1 MVRKT
6 MTATAAAV
14 AAGIVLTF
22 AGAETSG
29 AFAQES
35 GPAPE
40 SPELSD
46 ELPEEVMPV
55 FVAKPVIQPVPAQE
69 VPGDDFSDLSDP
81 EFPDEA
87 ASASSLRALVSVT
100 PTDGALSEELH
111 CLAGAVYFESRGEPL
126 AGQLAVAQVV
136 INRSESR
143 QFPASYCGVVHQRS
157 QFSFVKNGR
166 MPSIRRGSSAWQRAK
181 AIARIAHQGMW
192 ESEADDSLYFH
203 ANYVRPSWSR
213 SKQARARINTHI
225 FYR

>member
-1 MVRKT
+1 
-6 MTATAAAV
+6 MTATVAAV
-14 AAGIVLTF
+14 AAGTVLTF

-35 GPAPE
+35 E
-40 SPELSD
+40 SASESTELT
-46 ELPEEVMPV
+46 EEVMPV
-55 FVAKPVIQPVPAQE
+55 FVAKPVVQPIPAE
-69 VPGDDFSDLSDP
+69 DDLSEEP
-81 EFPDEA
+81 STRSYSLTADEIP
-87 ASASSLRALVSVT
+87 SATTLHALVSVT

-126 AGQLAVAQVV
+126 TGQLAVVQVI

-166 MPSIRRGSSAWQRAK
+166 MPSIRQGSSAWQRAK

>member
-1 MVRKT
+1 MNRKT

-14 AAGIVLTF
+14 AAGIFVTF
-22 AGAETSG
+22 AGADGSG

-35 GPAPE
+35 APAPE
-40 SPELSD
+40 STEPAA
-46 ELPEEVMPV
+46 EVMPL
-55 FVAKPVIQPVPAQE
+55 FVARPVVQPVPADDASS
-69 VPGDDFSDLSDP
+69 DDFSDLSDP
-81 EFPDEA
+81 DFSDVA
-87 ASASSLRALVSVT
+87 ARASTLSALVSAS
-100 PTDGALSEELH
+100 PAKGALSEELH
-111 CLAGAVYFESRGEPL
+111 CLAGAVYFEARGEPL

-166 MPSIRRGSSAWQRAK
+166 MPNIREGSQAWQRAT

-213 SKQARARINTHI
+213 SKQARARISTHI

>member
-1 MVRKT
+1 MMVRKT

-29 AFAQES
+29 AFAQDS
-35 GPAPE
+35 GSAPE
-40 SPELSD
+40 TTEPA
-46 ELPEEVMPV
+46 EEVMPM
-55 FVAKPVIQPVPAQE
+55 FVAKPVVQPLPAE
-69 VPGDDFSDLSDP
+69 EAPGDDFSALSD
-81 EFPDEA
+81 ELSDEA
-87 ASASSLRALVSVT
+87 PRATTLQALVSMT

-111 CLAGAVYFESRGEPL
+111 CLAGTVYFEARGEPL

-143 QFPASYCGVVHQRS
+143 QFPSSYCGVVHQRS

-166 MPSIRRGSSAWQRAK
+166 MPSIRQGSSAWQRAK

-203 ANYVRPSWSR
+203 ANYVRPGWSR
-213 SKQARARINTHI
+213 SKQARATISTHI

>member
-1 MVRKT
+1 
-6 MTATAAAV
+6 MTASVAAV
-14 AAGIVLTF
+14 AAGIIVTF

-35 GPAPE
+35 DSLPE
-40 SPELSD
+40 STQ
-46 ELPEEVMPV
+46 LPDEVMPV
-55 FVAKPVIQPVPAQE
+55 FVAKPVVQPIPADDVPS
-69 VPGDDFSDLSDP
+69 DDFSDISDQ
-81 EFPDEA
+81 A
-87 ASASSLRALVSVT
+87 AGATSLHALVSVT

-111 CLAGAVYFESRGEPL
+111 CLAGAVYFEARGEPL
-126 AGQLAVAQVV
+126 DGQLAVAQVV

-166 MPSIRRGSSAWQRAK
+166 MPSIRQGSSAWQRAK

-192 ESEADDSLYFH
+192 QSEAEDSLYFH
-203 ANYVRPSWSR
+203 ANYVRPGWSR

>member
-40 SPELSD
+40 SPEL
-46 ELPEEVMPV
+46 PEEVMPV
-55 FVAKPVIQPVPAQE
+55 FVAKPVIQPVPVEE

-87 ASASSLRALVSVT
+87 ASASSLHALVSVT
-100 PTDGALSEELH
+100 PTDGALSQELH

-143 QFPASYCGVVHQRS
+143 QFPSSYCGVVHQRS

-192 ESEADDSLYFH
+192 QSEADDSLYFH

-213 SKQARARINTHI
+213 SKQARATISTHI

>member
-1 MVRKT
+1 
-6 MTATAAAV
+6 MTASVAAV

-35 GPAPE
+35 DPAPE
-40 SPELSD
+40 PTT
-46 ELPEEVMPV
+46 LPDEVMPV
-55 FVAKPVIQPVPAQE
+55 FVAKPVVQPIPADN
-69 VPGDDFSDLSDP
+69 VPGDDFSDISDQG
-81 EFPDEA
+81 
-87 ASASSLRALVSVT
+87 ASATSLHALVSAT

-111 CLAGAVYFESRGEPL
+111 CLAGAVYFEARGEPL

-166 MPSIRRGSSAWQRAK
+166 MPNIRQGSSAWQRAK

-203 ANYVRPSWSR
+203 ANYVRPGWSR
-213 SKQARARINTHI
+213 SKQARARISTHI

>member
-1 MVRKT
+1 
-6 MTATAAAV
+6 MTATVAAV
-14 AAGIVLTF
+14 AAGTVLTF

-35 GPAPE
+35 E
-40 SPELSD
+40 SASESTELT
-46 ELPEEVMPV
+46 EEVMPV
-55 FVAKPVIQPVPAQE
+55 FVAKPVVQPIPAE
-69 VPGDDFSDLSDP
+69 DDLSDEP
-81 EFPDEA
+81 STRSDSLAADEIP
-87 ASASSLRALVSVT
+87 SATTLHALVSVT

-126 AGQLAVAQVV
+126 TGQLAVAQVI

-166 MPSIRRGSSAWQRAK
+166 MPSIRQGSSAWQRAK

>member
-6 MTATAAAV
+6 MTATVAAV
-14 AAGIVLTF
+14 AAGTVLTF

-35 GPAPE
+35 E
-40 SPELSD
+40 SASESTELT
-46 ELPEEVMPV
+46 EEVMPV
-55 FVAKPVIQPVPAQE
+55 FVAKPVVQPIPAE
-69 VPGDDFSDLSDP
+69 DDLSDEP
-81 EFPDEA
+81 STRSDSLAADEIP
-87 ASASSLRALVSVT
+87 SATTLHALVSVT

-126 AGQLAVAQVV
+126 TGQLAVAQVI

-166 MPSIRRGSSAWQRAK
+166 MPSIRQGSSAWQRAK

>member
-6 MTATAAAV
+6 MTASVAAV
-14 AAGIVLTF
+14 AAGIIVTF

-35 GPAPE
+35 DSAPE
-40 SPELSD
+40 ST
-46 ELPEEVMPV
+46 ELPDEVMPV
-55 FVAKPVIQPVPAQE
+55 FVAKPVVQPIPAETVPS
-69 VPGDDFSDLSDP
+69 DDFSDMSDP
-81 EFPDEA
+81 A
-87 ASASSLRALVSVT
+87 ASATSLRALVSAT

-111 CLAGAVYFESRGEPL
+111 CLAGAVYFEARGEPL
-126 AGQLAVAQVV
+126 DGQLAVAQVV

-166 MPSIRRGSSAWQRAK
+166 MPSPRQGSSAWQRAK

-192 ESEADDSLYFH
+192 QSEAEDSLYFH
-203 ANYVRPSWSR
+203 ANYVRPGWSR

>member
-1 MVRKT
+1 
-6 MTATAAAV
+6 MTASVAAV

-35 GPAPE
+35 DPAPE
-40 SPELSD
+40 PTT
-46 ELPEEVMPV
+46 LPDEVMPV
-55 FVAKPVIQPVPAQE
+55 FVAKPVVQPIPADD
-69 VPGDDFSDLSDP
+69 VPGDDFSDISDQ
-81 EFPDEA
+81 A
-87 ASASSLRALVSVT
+87 ASATSLHALVSAT
-100 PTDGALSEELH
+100 PTEGALSEELH
-111 CLAGAVYFESRGEPL
+111 CLAGAVYFEARGEPL

-166 MPSIRRGSSAWQRAK
+166 MPNIRQGSSAWQRAK

-203 ANYVRPSWSR
+203 ANYVRPGWSR
-213 SKQARARINTHI
+213 SKQARATISTHI

>member
-6 MTATAAAV
+6 ITATVAAV
-14 AAGIVLTF
+14 AAGTVLTF

-29 AFAQES
+29 AFAQDS

-40 SPELSD
+40 SIQ
-46 ELPEEVMPV
+46 LPEEVMPV
-55 FVAKPVIQPVPAQE
+55 FVAKPVVQPVPEAS
-69 VPGDDFSDLSDP
+69 PTDDFSDLSDP
-81 EFPDEA
+81 EVSDSP
-87 ASASSLRALVSVT
+87 ASASSLQELVSQT
-100 PTDGALSEELH
+100 PTDSALSEELH

-126 AGQLAVAQVV
+126 AGQLAVAQVI

-166 MPSIRRGSSAWQRAK
+166 MPSPRRGSSAWQRAK
-181 AIARIAHQGMW
+181 AIARIAHQGTW
-192 ESEADDSLYFH
+192 QSEADDSLYFH

-213 SKQARARINTHI
+213 SKQARARISTHI